1 MPQTQPQK
9 EATNRE
15 MNADVVS
22 PENAARAVYQR
33 ESTMSESYSLNW
45 AMMSTQTPRWR

>member
-15 MNADVVS
+15 INADVVS
-22 PENAARAVYQR
+22 PENAARAVCQHDPA
-33 ESTMSESYSLNW
+33 TSERDLLN
-45 AMMSTQTPRWR
+45 

>member
-22 PENAARAVYQR
+22 PENAASAVSQR
-33 ESTMSESYSLNW
+33 ESATSERDLLN
-45 AMMSTQTPRWR
+45 